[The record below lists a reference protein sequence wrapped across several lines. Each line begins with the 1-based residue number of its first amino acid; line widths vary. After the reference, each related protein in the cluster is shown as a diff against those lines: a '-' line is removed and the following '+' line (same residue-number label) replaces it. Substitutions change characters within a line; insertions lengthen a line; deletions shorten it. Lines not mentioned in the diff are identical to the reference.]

1 VLFEEVTRVLDVLD
15 AAGKR
20 YWVAGGWGVAVLA
33 GQQTRVH
40 RDLDLAIDAAGLD
53 ACLGALRDLGYVVE
67 TDWLP
72 VRVELKGA
80 GDVWVDV
87 HPVSFDSS
95 GRGRQ
100 AALDG
105 TDFEYPPDAFSAGLL
120 RGRRI
125 PCLSREQQRVFH
137 HGYALQPK
145 DRHDLQQLEQLDRP
159 T

>member
-1 VLFEEVTRVLDVLD
+1 VLFEEAARVLDHLD
-15 AAGKR
+15 AARVR

-33 GQQTRVH
+33 GRQTRVH
-40 RDLDLAIDAAGLD
+40 RDLDLAIDAAELD
-53 ACLGALRDLGYVVE
+53 TCLSALRDLGYVVE

-72 VRVELKGA
+72 VRVELKGPD
-80 GDVWVDV
+80 DVWVDV
-87 HPVSFDSS
+87 HPVSFDGN

-100 AALDG
+100 AALVG
-105 TDFEYPPDAFSAGLL
+105 PDFVYPPDAFSAGVL
-120 RGRRI
+120 RGRSI

-137 HGYALQPK
+137 QGYALQPK